1 MTSESKSTK
10 YLAFGNSS
18 HPVPRFLE
26 PKRLCHKNPYMYS
39 GSLAAFFVG
48 SGLTSSSTHTYLPAS
63 RAHTCRENN
72 TVLRPSTEMMMI
84 SNNKHTSYYV

>member
-26 PKRLCHKNPYMYS
+26 PKRLYHKKTYMYS
-39 GSLAAFFVG
+39 SSLAAFFVG
-48 SGLTSSSTHTYLPAS
+48 SGLTSSSTHTRRPRAPMLVGRTTPSLDRLP
-63 RAHTCRENN
+63 R
-72 TVLRPSTEMMMI
+72 
-84 SNNKHTSYYV
+84 